1 MSYISCILKLSLE
14 NSTKEILSAIES
26 TAFEHH
32 PKHSFNHLNSGG
44 ITLEIPGYHSTI
56 FQEYNKLLEKTED
69 YDKCIEVYDTYIYI
83 LEKAINDLLDER
95 HKEII
100 DIYRNNTSDKL
111 RISKAMQKGYSQ
123 ANFYKLLNESLDIIA
138 LAIAP
143 TKEKIRR
150 ILE

>member
-1 MSYISCILKLSLE
+1 MNLSQREDITFKISKLKDGKRMSKFLKE
-14 NSTKEILSAIES
+14 TKEQLLDKRKAIS
-26 TAFEHH
+26 YS
-32 PKHSFNHLNSGG
+32 P
-44 ITLEIPGYHSTI
+44 EIPGCHSTI